1 MNSTYRLPSRSSKSS
16 SLSDP
21 IYHVDVAYI
30 PNHGNENYVNS
41 EFFRRIRARYYILD
55 AVQINRHT
63 LQSIMIG
70 KEQWGKGEQRPV
82 KKTLHSSIH
91 FTSLSFRSLSFQHSM
106 VKNYDNFSSI
116 IKLISLN

>member
-30 PNHGNENYVNS
+30 PNHGNEHYVNS

-70 KEQWGKGEQRPV
+70 KEQWGKDEQRPV
-82 KKTLHSSIH
+82 TKIPHASIRL
-91 FTSLSFRSLSFQHSM
+91 TSFSFRSLSFQHSM
-106 VKNYDNFSSI
+106 AKNCDNFSSI